1 MRGRIVITTLTPG
14 GSNMNIARWK
24 TAWTM
29 VFVSIFT
36 MIFGINSQAH
46 AEMKEAIV
54 YNKYIMLSINK
65 YTNIV
70 NIKDIINI
78 DYIKY
83 NNVKYKIKTKTLYLV
98 SDLHTRTKFIM
109 PSYSEKLNL
118 RSRVDQRVFI
128 SRLANAIKSHETGGV
143 GAYTRKSY
151 SSNACGAYQYMP
163 TTWNNFM
170 GYSNACKAPDWVQ
183 DARIEAE
190 LRNSYKKYQDW
201 RKVVAAHLLP
211 SRANNMRAWNK
222 PVPGNP
228 TVNQYVSSVF
238 KKANIALA

>member
-24 TAWTM
+24 TAW
-29 VFVSIFT
+29 VLVIVSIFT
-36 MIFGINSQAH
+36 MIFGITSQAH

-54 YNKYIMLSINK
+54 SKKYMLYINK
-65 YTNIV
+65 FTNLV

-78 DYIKY
+78 DYVKY
-83 NNVKYKIKTKTLYLV
+83 NKTDKYRTESVYII
-98 SDLHTRTKFIM
+98 SDINTRTKFIM
-109 PSYSEKLNL
+109 PSYSKKINL

-190 LRNSYKKYQDW
+190 LRSSYKKYQDW

-211 SRANNMRAWNK
+211 SRANNMRTWNK
-222 PVPGNP
+222 PVSGNP
-228 TVNQYVSSVF
+228 TVNQYVSSIF

>member
-1 MRGRIVITTLTPG
+1 MNNENKARISKQWLRTT
-14 GSNMNIARWK
+14 
-24 TAWTM
+24 WTM
-29 VFVSIFT
+29 ICV
-36 MIFGINSQAH
+36 MILTLLFGTNFEAH
-46 AEMKEAIV
+46 AQMKEMIV
-54 YNKYIMLSINK
+54 YNKYILYINK
-65 YTNIV
+65 YNNIV

-78 DYIKY
+78 DYNKY
-83 NNVKYKIKTKTLYLV
+83 NNIINNNKVKQKTIYLV
-98 SDLHTRTKFIM
+98 NDLRTRTNFIM
-109 PSYSEKLNL
+109 PSYSDKINL

-151 SSNACGAYQYMP
+151 SSNACGAYQYMKS
-163 TTWNNFM
+163 TWNNYM
-170 GYSNACKAPDWVQ
+170 GYSNACSAPNWVQ

-190 LRNSYKKYQDW
+190 LRNSYKKYGDW
-201 RKVVAAHLLP
+201 RKVVAAHLIP
-211 SRANNMRAWNK
+211 AYADNMKLWNK